1 MSAVVSADVVLWGSV
16 AGAAYWDVERS
27 LAFFEYTQAFLRA
40 PVQIAPLTM
49 PRSQEIFSFPE
60 LPRRTFKGLPGL
72 LADSL
77 PDKFGN
83 AVIDRWLAER
93 GRSAE
98 SFSPI
103 ERLCYTGSR
112 GMGALEFR
120 PSIGERND
128 KSRPLDISD
137 LVELA
142 NLVLSQR
149 SGLVVQLHGDLDDKR
164 SELDSILSVG
174 TSAGGARA
182 KAVVAWKEA
191 TGELRSGQTK
201 APDGFS
207 YWLLKFDGV
216 AENADKELRD
226 PKGFGRLEYAYHLMA
241 REAGIDMSESRLLE
255 EGGRAHFMTKRFDRT
270 DDGAKLHMQTLC
282 ALAHYDFNLAGAY
295 GYEQAFMTIKR
306 LRMDALAER
315 EALEQ
320 SFRRMVFNV
329 IARNQDDHTKNIAF
343 LMDRTGSW
351 RLAPAYDLTYA
362 YNPAGE
368 WTSSHQ
374 MTVNGKR
381 DGFEMGD
388 LLAAAT
394 SADLRP
400 PQAKAIIAE
409 VVAAVA
415 SWLRFAEKAG
425 VRESWATAVASAHRL
440 NLKP

>member
-1 MSAVVSADVVLWGSV
+1 VSAVVSADVVLWGSV
-16 AGAAYWDVERS
+16 AGAAYWDAERS
-27 LAFFEYTQAFLRA
+27 LAFFEYTPAFLRA

-49 PRSQEIFSFPE
+49 PRSPEIFSFPE

-103 ERLCYTGSR
+103 ERLCYAGSR

-128 KSRPLDISD
+128 QSRPLDISD

-149 SGLVVQLHGDLDDKR
+149 SGLVVQLHSDSDDKR

-182 KAVVAWKEA
+182 KAVVAWNQA

-201 APDGFS
+201 APDGFA

-216 AENADKELRD
+216 SENADKELHD

-241 REAGIDMSESRLLE
+241 REAGIDMSECRLLE

-270 DDGAKLHMQTLC
+270 DEGAKLHMQTLC

-315 EALEQ
+315 DALEQ

-329 IARNQDDHTKNIAF
+329 MARNQDDHTKNIAF
-343 LMDRTGSW
+343 LMDRSGAW

-381 DGFEMGD
+381 DGFAMED

-394 SADLRP
+394 AADLRP
-400 PQAKAIIAE
+400 PRAKAIIEE
-409 VVAAVA
+409 VAAAVA
-415 SWLRFAEKAG
+415 SWLRFAEEAG
-425 VRESWATAVASAHRL
+425 VSESWATAVASAHRL
-440 NLKP
+440 TLKP